1 MSQEI
6 ASTHQLTL
14 EEVREH
20 FEEWR
25 RTRKKREP
33 ISAQL
38 WEAAES
44 LTKKYTLHEITK
56 TLRLNYQKFNERVQ
70 RKEEGKD
77 DSHLTRAQFLQ
88 LTLSNPQS
96 AVECVIEIEDLKGRR
111 MKMSLKGETG
121 GDMLE
126 WAKQMWERPL

>member
-6 ASTHQLTL
+6 ASTHQPTL

-25 RTRKKREP
+25 RTRKKRGTIP
-33 ISAQL
+33 AQL

-77 DSHLTRAQFLQ
+77 DPRLTRAQFLE

-96 AVECVIEIEDLKGRR
+96 IVECVIEIEDLKGRR

-121 GDMLE
+121 GDVLE

>member
-25 RTRKKREP
+25 RTRKRRGP
-33 ISAQL
+33 IPAQL
-38 WEAAES
+38 WKAAES

-70 RKEEGKD
+70 RKEGEKD
-77 DSHLTRAQFLQ
+77 DPHLTRAQFLEF
-88 LTLSNPQS
+88 TLSKPQS